1 MMGLTSQNWARGLF
15 CLVGIISAGCEG
27 MSPDQCGNQM
37 TIEFY
42 GVGGDQGCAEC
53 ESVAVQSDF
62 IEANRVWIAK
72 SPLFEIQRCGI
83 SQIFTYSDAV
93 MLLLEPGEYAR
104 ISDSEGVE
112 QLAPSA
118 LLVARVAGN
127 EAGASLLRAANLGR
141 AVPLLDLDTTEE
153 VDRFIEAVGADD
165 SAMTRHAAK
174 VRDFTSDESGSPA
187 TSPLPSLRSEA
198 LVERSAR
205 QRPLLDELTRL
216 AREGGTE
223 TPEYEAILK
232 KLESSD

>member
-1 MMGLTSQNWARGLF
+1 MGLTSQNWARGLF

-83 SQIFTYSDAV
+83 SQILTYSDAV

-187 TSPLPSLRSEA
+187 TSPLPS
-198 LVERSAR
+198 
-205 QRPLLDELTRL
+205 
-216 AREGGTE
+216 
-223 TPEYEAILK
+223 
-232 KLESSD
+232 